1 MSLRLRLLTEN
12 SLAHAAVSSQ
22 VFVTHLEERV
32 THSFSCIAHISKSY
46 IFQVIMRFLF
56 LRASSIKSSI
66 KNIKLNLSEQLHES
80 GRCRKALYNT
90 LDMFPLILLQ
100 SGTVSGLQLFLVL
113 MLYVWLGIGLVCAGF
128 CCQQVLL
135 VARGQTW
142 CQMRRGQQQENHSP
156 WQANLKDVFGT
167 RWILGLIL
175 PVQTVETCTE
185 DTDAHKQD

>member
-1 MSLRLRLLTEN
+1 MREVGVRGVEN
-12 SLAHAAVSSQ
+12 HYVSAD
-22 VFVTHLEERV
+22 HLPF
-32 THSFSCIAHISKSY
+32 TMFLNCGSFKI
-46 IFQVIMRFLF
+46 
-56 LRASSIKSSI
+56 
-66 KNIKLNLSEQLHES
+66 
-80 GRCRKALYNT
+80 
-90 LDMFPLILLQ
+90 FPLLLLPP
-100 SGTVSGLQLFLVL
+100 GTVSGLQLFLVL

-142 CQMRRGQQQENHSP
+142 CQMRRGQLQENHSP

-185 DTDAHKQD
+185 DVDVHKQD